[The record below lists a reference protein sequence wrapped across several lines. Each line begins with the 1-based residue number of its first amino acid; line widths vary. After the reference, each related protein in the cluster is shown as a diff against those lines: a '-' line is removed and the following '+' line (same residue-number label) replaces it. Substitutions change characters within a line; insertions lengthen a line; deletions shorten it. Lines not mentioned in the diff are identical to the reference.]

1 MGLYALK
8 NKQKK
13 LAYGNFNQRLIIHLW
28 VYGDGLRGWASAT
41 VVLPSILSIVTLLGL
56 LMYYRV

>member
-1 MGLYALK
+1 VGSYALK

-28 VYGDGLRGWASAT
+28 VYGDGLRG
-41 VVLPSILSIVTLLGL
+41 
-56 LMYYRV
+56 